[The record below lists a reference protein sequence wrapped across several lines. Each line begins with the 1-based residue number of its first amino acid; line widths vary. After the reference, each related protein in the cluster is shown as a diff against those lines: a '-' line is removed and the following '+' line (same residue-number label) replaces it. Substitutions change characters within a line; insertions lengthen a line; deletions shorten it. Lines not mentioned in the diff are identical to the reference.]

1 MADMTAS
8 KMQFSGDGEM
18 QSYVSHKR
26 FNSLEMECNGL
37 AFGHVTFRSQRIP
50 SPSVRPVKGECVMT
64 KFRLIGAAALLLT
77 LATPAM
83 AMHHRHHHHYGQ
95 PVQGALRLGYGS
107 TYRAYNFYPGHNFA
121 PGNIYNDFDRRNTF
135 N

>member
-1 MADMTAS
+1 MM
-8 KMQFSGDGEM
+8 
-18 QSYVSHKR
+18 
-26 FNSLEMECNGL
+26 N
-37 AFGHVTFRSQRIP
+37 
-50 SPSVRPVKGECVMT
+50 
-64 KFRLIGAAALLLT
+64 FRLIGAAALLLT

-83 AMHHRHHHHYGQ
+83 AMRHHHHHHYGQ